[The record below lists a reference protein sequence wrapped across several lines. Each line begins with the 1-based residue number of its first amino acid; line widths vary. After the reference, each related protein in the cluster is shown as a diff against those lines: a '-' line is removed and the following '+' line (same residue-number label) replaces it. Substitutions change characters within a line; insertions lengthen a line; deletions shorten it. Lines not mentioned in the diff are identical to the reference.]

1 MLHGIPINQ
10 YDVTLLVSS
19 YLYVLRTNASMLPH
33 ATTKFRSCTC
43 AIHEIFIPQITG
55 TAVGFSADAVAE
67 LVARVTLVDRRG
79 AAGVAVPRDQDA
91 VSELWRQ
98 RAVDICK

>member
-1 MLHGIPINQ
+1 MNF
-10 YDVTLLVSS
+10 S
-19 YLYVLRTNASMLPH
+19 
-33 ATTKFRSCTC
+33 KCTC
-43 AIHEIFIPQITG
+43 AIDEIFIPQVAG
-55 TAVGFSADAVAE
+55 TAVGFSGDIVAE
-67 LVARVTLVDRRG
+67 PVADVALVDRRG